1 MVGKKTYLDIFTYV
15 IMSSALRQLF
25 LMRFS
30 FIVVLSLDLVPYRFV
45 CYHIA
50 HRHTS
55 TAGLSRYRVRIVW
68 NLCDWLTANVCVCV
82 CSYRQLQLL
91 LWSLS
96 EFYIGTDITFLCV
109 LSSAQWGSS
118 TMPTQQCEWRRRK
131 KLCEKYNGDIYGEWW
146 WFGWMDEGRGPLQ
159 HTTRFS
165 VLLYCI
171 KRTASYTPNSKRQ
184 TNNDKTL
191 LFTIFLLL
199 LLYSPSLI
207 PLLNIQFEFN
217 PMWQEDKGTAAPT
230 VETQMPN

>member
-131 KLCEKYNGDIYGEWW
+131 KLCEKYNGDIYIWRMMMV
-146 WFGWMDEGRGPLQ
+146 WMDGRRKRSVAAYHDDCTLCVCA
-159 HTTRFS
+159 RASVFS
-165 VLLYCI
+165 CI
-171 KRTASYTPNSKRQ
+171 A
-184 TNNDKTL
+184 
-191 LFTIFLLL
+191 
-199 LLYSPSLI
+199 
-207 PLLNIQFEFN
+207 
-217 PMWQEDKGTAAPT
+217 
-230 VETQMPN
+230 

>member
-159 HTTRFS
+159 HTTMIVLYVCVHALQCSLVLHKTYGIIYTEFKEANEQWQNFIVYHIFAVASLFS
-165 VLLYCI
+165 VAYSSI
-171 KRTASYTPNSKRQ
+171 KYT
-184 TNNDKTL
+184 
-191 LFTIFLLL
+191 IW
-199 LLYSPSLI
+199 
-207 PLLNIQFEFN
+207 IQ
-217 PMWQEDKGTAAPT
+217 PDVTGR
-230 VETQMPN
+230 